1 KTQTTYPQLL
11 NLNRKYPIN
20 LNRWC
25 LLNFI
30 GVFTQPSIGR
40 PLIEERDF
48 EDHPKLFSMREK
60 IWDGVYAKFFIVP
73 FFNNS

>member
-1 KTQTTYPQLL
+1 TQTTYPQLL

-30 GVFTQPSIGR
+30 GVFSLPPQILLLHFPQAFCQSFV
-40 PLIEERDF
+40 PLQNLRVYF
-48 EDHPKLFSMREK
+48 EQKQDYP
-60 IWDGVYAKFFIVP
+60 
-73 FFNNS
+73 